1 MGLAHFQGTKFMT
14 ESKIQSDIIA
24 ACNKAET
31 RAWRNNIAKLQV
43 RGRWVSFGIPGKGGS
58 DLIGF
63 HTMTIEPHHVG
74 QKVAVFLA
82 IECKTASGKAT
93 PEQKNFIQF
102 VQSRGG
108 IAGVARSAAEAVKLI
123 NEYQPC

>member
-1 MGLAHFQGTKFMT
+1 
-14 ESKIQSDIIA
+14 
-24 ACNKAET
+24 
-31 RAWRNNIAKLQV
+31 
-43 RGRWVSFGIPGKGGS
+43 
-58 DLIGF
+58 
-63 HTMTIEPHHVG
+63 MTIEPHHVG

>member
-1 MGLAHFQGTKFMT
+1 MK
-14 ESKIQSDIIA
+14 ESTIQQEIIA
-24 ACNKAET
+24 ACNKADT
-31 RAWRNNIAKLQV
+31 RAFRNNVAKLQV
-43 RGRWVSFGIPGKGGS
+43 RGRWVNFGLCVGSS

-74 QKVAVFLA
+74 KKVAVFLA
-82 IECKTASGKAT
+82 IECKSATGKAT
-93 PEQKNFIQF
+93 AEQKNFIQF

-123 NEYQPC
+123 NEYTPC

>member
-1 MGLAHFQGTKFMT
+1 MARSERFEIMT
-14 ESKIQSDIIA
+14 ESEIQSEIIA

-43 RGRWVSFGIPGKGGS
+43 RGRWVNYGIPGVGGS

-74 QKVAVFLA
+74 RKIAVFLA
-82 IECKTASGKAT
+82 IECKSATGKAT
-93 PEQKNFIQF
+93 PEQQNFIKF
-102 VQSRGG
+102 ISDRGG
-108 IAGVARSAAEAVKLI
+108 IAGIAHSATEAVTIIEEYKL
-123 NEYQPC
+123 

>member
-1 MGLAHFQGTKFMT
+1 MT
-14 ESKIQSDIIA
+14 ESKIQSEIMA

-43 RGRWVSFGIPGKGGS
+43 RGRWVNFGIPGKGGS

-63 HTMTIEPHHVG
+63 HTMTIEPRHVG

-82 IECKTASGKAT
+82 IECKTETGKAS
-93 PEQKNFIQF
+93 PEQKNFIEF
-102 VQSRGG
+102 VRSRGG
-108 IAGVARSAAEAVKLI
+108 IAGIARSASDAVKLI
-123 NEYQPC
+123 NQYQPC

>member
-1 MGLAHFQGTKFMT
+1 MT
-14 ESKIQSDIIA
+14 ESKIQSEIIT